1 MTARKKPTAA
11 KAAPKKAAP
20 AKKPAATKKVST
32 PAGPSG
38 MPALGKK
45 APSFSLIS
53 DSGETISL
61 ASLKGKAA
69 VLYFY
74 PKDDTPGCTTE
85 ALDFTALKKK
95 FEAAGATVYG
105 ISKDSVEKHCKFRD
119 KHGLSVTLLSDE
131 EGKMLE
137 AYGVW
142 TEKSLYGRKFMGIV
156 RSTVLL
162 DDKGVVRQVWPKV
175 RVKGHAEDVLAAVKE
190 L

>member
-1 MTARKKPTAA
+1 MTATKKPAAA
-11 KAAPKKAAP
+11 KAAPKKPAA
-20 AKKPAATKKVST
+20 AKKPAATKKAAAPDSS
-32 PAGPSG
+32 SG
-38 MPALGKK
+38 MPAIGKK
-45 APSFSLIS
+45 APAFSLMS
-53 DSGETISL
+53 DAGEKVSL
-61 ASLKGKAA
+61 ATLKGKAA

-74 PKDDTPGCTTE
+74 PKDDTPGCTVE

-95 FEAAGATVYG
+95 FEAAGAVVYG

-175 RVKGHAEDVLAAVKE
+175 KVKGHAEEVLAAVKD